1 MNNYFTST
9 IFRKVLSSLTGLFLI
24 TFLLGHLAGNL
35 QLFIPGVEGQTQ
47 FNKYA
52 LFMTTNPIVKV
63 LSILT
68 YFSIV
73 LHVIMTLYLAVQ
85 SHRARPVQ
93 YVVSSGNKNSNWSSR
108 NMSILGISILFF
120 LVIHLRSFWYK
131 MHFGDMPYQ
140 HLSDGTK
147 IKDLYLVTTS
157 AFQDPIYTLFYVI
170 SMIAL
175 SLHLKHGVESAVQT
189 IGLKVQNYEKLFK
202 FIAIIIAF
210 SIPTVFASIPIYLF
224 IKSL

>member
-9 IFRKVLSSLTGLFLI
+9 IFRKVLSSLTGFFLI

-85 SHRARPVQ
+85 SRRARPVQ
-93 YVVSSGNKNSNWSSR
+93 YVVSSGDKNSNWSSR
-108 NMSILGISILFF
+108 NMSILGIC
-120 LVIHLRSFWYK
+120 RKWYLTLPEP
-131 MHFGDMPYQ
+131 FALEGWSPN
-140 HLSDGTK
+140 S
-147 IKDLYLVTTS
+147 
-157 AFQDPIYTLFYVI
+157 QDLFY
-170 SMIAL
+170 SR
-175 SLHLKHGVESAVQT
+175 
-189 IGLKVQNYEKLFK
+189 
-202 FIAIIIAF
+202 IIIDWECF
-210 SIPTVFASIPIYLF
+210 DIIR
-224 IKSL
+224 